1 MSRNLVSIDRFGD
14 EVEAILEEYGRE
26 VAEMIPEAAD
36 YASKYAK
43 TKLAATSPRRGGKYA
58 VGWKVTSESY
68 GVGSRSVVYNAK
80 KPGLTHL
87 LANGHALRRGGR
99 TIGKGW
105 VDSKHDI
112 ASVNDQTQEIF
123 IERLETLAQ
132 RG

>member
-1 MSRNLVSIDRFGD
+1 MSRNLVSIDRFSA

-26 VAEMIPEAAD
+26 VAEMVPEAAK

-43 TKLAATSPRRGGKYA
+43 AQLEASSPRRGGKYA
-58 VGWKVTSESY
+58 AGWKVTSESY
-68 GVGSRSVVYNAK
+68 GMGSRSVVYNAK

-105 VDSKHDI
+105 VGSKHDI
-112 ASVNDQTQEIF
+112 ASVNEQTQELF
-123 IERLETLAQ
+123 IERLEALAQ
-132 RG
+132 KG